1 MGIKVRDGGE
11 PAALEHGGLDY
22 ATEDGS
28 HTWAKQRH
36 ELYLEKRMEHVH
48 TVQSAAADQFTC
60 APSQQRPARMRSRLM
75 LSLARSLSL
84 SALLSQAVRRL
95 SPRLSARPAALR

>member
-1 MGIKVRDGGE
+1 MGVKVRDGGE

-60 APSQQRPARMRSRLM
+60 DSQPATAAALVWVLPPSQPSAW
-75 LSLARSLSL
+75 L
-84 SALLSQAVRRL
+84 SALLSRAVRRL
-95 SPRLSARPAALR
+95 SPRLPARVRALR

>member
-60 APSQQRPARMRSRLM
+60 APSQQRPARL
-75 LSLARSLSL
+75 LSLARSR
-84 SALLSQAVRRL
+84 SALLSRAVRRL
-95 SPRLSARPAALR
+95 PPRLSARPAALR

>member
-36 ELYLEKRMEHVH
+36 ELYLEKRMEHVR

-60 APSQQRPARMRSRLM
+60 APASNGRCAGIRVSKR
-75 LSLARSLSL
+75 
-84 SALLSQAVRRL
+84 
-95 SPRLSARPAALR
+95 ARPNAADL

>member
-60 APSQQRPARMRSRLM
+60 APSQQRPARMRNRLM
-75 LSLARSLSL
+75 LSLARSLS
-84 SALLSQAVRRL
+84 ALLSRAVRRL